1 MMRTKRRLN
10 PRTRRDNQMRSKLIA
25 LGIAT
30 AIMTAGQ
37 AFAENPPLAT
47 HMEGGPELV
56 SFRVWNFPGVR
67 DGVKVSG
74 YYEYFDMM
82 MDLGNMQS
90 VLDVASP
97 EPVLQAAPVEYGT
110 EPAASNGQI

>member
-1 MMRTKRRLN
+1 MLN
-10 PRTRRDNQMRSKLIA
+10 KFIA
-25 LGIAT
+25 LGVAT
-30 AIMTAGQ
+30 MMMTAGQ

-47 HMEGGPELV
+47 HLEGGPELV

-82 MDLGNMQS
+82 MDLGNMQT
-90 VLDVASP
+90 VLDVAGP
-97 EPVLQAAPVEYGT
+97 EPALQATPVEYGT
-110 EPAASNGQI
+110 EPAARNGEM